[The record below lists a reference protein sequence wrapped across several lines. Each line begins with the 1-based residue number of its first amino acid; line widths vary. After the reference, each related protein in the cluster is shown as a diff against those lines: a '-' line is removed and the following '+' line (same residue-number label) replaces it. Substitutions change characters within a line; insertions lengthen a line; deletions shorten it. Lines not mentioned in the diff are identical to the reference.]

1 MTAGRFNEAIE
12 MYESWLEGFNKNDLF
27 TLANLVE
34 VYYLNENY
42 SKSVEIGGRI
52 VNQKDFLNSEKRV
65 SYALALQKQRRLE
78 DARAN
83 FEDMDGPFSNYPHRI
98 AYSHFLIEIGEQ
110 GAALEIVAE
119 MYSDFDRM
127 DRNERNQKRRLRQ
140 QVNHLYQG
148 FQTSN

>member
-1 MTAGRFNEAIE
+1 VTAGRFNEAIE
-12 MYESWLEGFNKNDLF
+12 MYESCLEGFNKNDPF

-52 VNQKDFLNSEKRV
+52 KNHKDFLNSEKRV
-65 SYALALQKQRRLE
+65 SYALSLQKEGRLA

-98 AYSHFLIEIGEQ
+98 AFSHFLIEIGEQ
-110 GAALEIVAE
+110 DAALELVAE
-119 MYSDFDRM
+119 MYSEFDRM
-127 DRNERNQKRRLRQ
+127 DRNERNQKRRPRQ
-140 QVNHLYQG
+140 QVNQLYQG
-148 FQTSN
+148 FQTNN

>member
-12 MYESWLEGFNKNDLF
+12 MYESCLEGFNKNDPF

-52 VNQKDFLNSEKRV
+52 KNHKDFLNSEKRV
-65 SYALALQKQRRLE
+65 SYALSLQKEGRLA

-98 AYSHFLIEIGEQ
+98 AFSHF
-110 GAALEIVAE
+110 
-119 MYSDFDRM
+119 
-127 DRNERNQKRRLRQ
+127 
-140 QVNHLYQG
+140 
-148 FQTSN
+148 